1 MCPPL
6 CVYFFSIMFYIA
18 ISDLYLSSATLYI
31 YLIQAKWY
39 YNVCLI
45 VRRSFVHFFFLFICS
60 FVCLF
65 FVYLFV
71 CFFVNL
77 VCDFVCLF
85 MIWSQQQNSYQLIQ
99 SRPQIQLKNILG
111 KAIRDKWENPENDHL
126 SFRSSRRPTN
136 QLAAMIVHDSHAQG
150 WGKKFQAAHSN
161 PTDNA
166 AVIKGRA
173 AKNPH

>member
-1 MCPPL
+1 MCPLL
-6 CVYFFSIMFYIA
+6 CVQFLNNV
-18 ISDLYLSSATLYI
+18 LYRNFWLVSQFRNSLYI
-31 YLIQAKWY
+31 SNTSQMILQ
-39 YNVCLI
+39 CLFDCS
-45 VRRSFVHFFFLFICS
+45 SFICSFFFLFICS

-111 KAIRDKWENPENDHL
+111 KAIRYKWENPENDHL

>member
-1 MCPPL
+1 MCPLL
-6 CVYFFSIMFYIA
+6 CVQFLNNV
-18 ISDLYLSSATLYI
+18 LYRNFWLVSQFRNSLYI
-31 YLIQAKWY
+31 SNTSQMILQ
-39 YNVCLI
+39 CLFDCS
-45 VRRSFVHFFFLFICS
+45 SFICSFFFLFICS

-126 SFRSSRRPTN
+126 SFRSSQRPTN
-136 QLAAMIVHDSHAQG
+136 QLEAMIVQ
-150 WGKKFQAAHSN
+150 
-161 PTDNA
+161 PRT
-166 AVIKGRA
+166 RLR
-173 AKNPH
+173 